1 MPWLDDATCVV
12 EPYKISRYAFDIA
25 TASAFNV
32 TEAAR
37 AVILECVV
45 RRRVGG
51 VSLSE

>member
-1 MPWLDDATCVV
+1 MSA
-12 EPYKISRYAFDIA
+12 YDIA

-37 AVILECVV
+37 AVIRECII